1 MNPKTGRPKMTAVY
15 RKIRSGMPAG
25 QVRTHEGGVAFAV
38 DHWTRLRRFL
48 VLGSDG
54 GTFYVG
60 ERELTAENTR
70 IVAECLD
77 EDAARTVA
85 EIVAVSEAGRA
96 PKQEPA
102 LFALALAAAHA
113 DPTARAAALTALPR
127 VCRTGT
133 HLFHFAAYVA
143 SLRGWGRGLR
153 RAIGGWYNAKP
164 LDELA
169 YQALKY
175 RQRDGWSHADLLRLA
190 HPKPVLSG
198 AEGTIDAGR
207 NALFRWIVD
216 GELQEALATAAPA
229 AYAQLAAYTEL
240 ASFELGASS
249 LENGAIDLKLVAR
262 SSELIRQAKLPR
274 EAIPTALL
282 TNPEVWAAL
291 LDEMPMT
298 AMLRN
303 LGTMSKVGLLTPGSD
318 AARTVVARLGD
329 GERLRRARV
338 HPLAVLAATKVYAQ
352 GHGER
357 SQATWRPVPAVV
369 DALDAAFYAA
379 FGNVA
384 PTGKRLR
391 LALDISA
398 SMDGA
403 RIAGLP
409 FLSAREASAC
419 MALVTAVV
427 EPNHEF
433 VAYSDKLVPVAIS
446 PRQRLDD
453 VVKTLKAI
461 PMGGTFCALPVIDAL
476 KSKTA
481 VDAFVSYTD
490 SETWDA
496 SGRSVV
502 RPWGWTDQ
510 APAKPMAEC
519 LAGYRER
526 TGIAARSVV
535 VATSATEVS
544 LADPHDA
551 LSLDVAG
558 FDTAAPQLIADFMNG
573 VLS

>member
-1 MNPKTGRPKMTAVY
+1 MVAVY
-15 RKIRSGMPAG
+15 RTFVSGKLAG
-25 QVRTHEGGVAFAV
+25 QVRTHEGGVAFSV
-38 DHWTRLRRFL
+38 DKWTRLARFL

-60 ERELTAENTR
+60 EP
-70 IVAECLD
+70 ECLD

-85 EIVAVSEAGRA
+85 QIVAVSEAGRA
-96 PKQEPA
+96 PRQEPA
-102 LFALALAAAHA
+102 VFALALAAAHA
-113 DPTARAAALTALPR
+113 DPAARAAALAVLPR

-153 RAIGGWYNAKP
+153 RAIGSWYGARP

-175 RQRDGWSHADLLRLA
+175 RQRDGWTHADLLRLA
-190 HPKPVLSG
+190 HPKAS
-198 AEGTIDAGR
+198 DAGR
-207 NALFRWIVD
+207 NALYKWIVD
-216 GELQEALATAAPA
+216 GDLLPELAEAAPTA
-229 AYAQLAAYTEL
+229 HAQLAAFAEL
-240 ASFELGASS
+240 ANFQLPASS
-249 LENGAIDLKLVAR
+249 LDGESVDSKLVAR
-262 SSELIRQAKLPR
+262 SSHLIREAQLPR
-274 EAIPTALL
+274 EAVPTALL
-282 TNPEVWAAL
+282 TSAEVWAAL

-303 LGTMSKVGLLTPGSD
+303 LGTMSKVGLLVDGSE

-329 GERLRRARV
+329 GERLRKARV
-338 HPLAVLAATKVYAQ
+338 HPLAVLAALKVYAQ

-357 SQATWRPVPAVV
+357 SKAAWRPVTAVV

-384 PTGKRLR
+384 PMGKRIR
-391 LALDISA
+391 LALDVSS

-427 EPNHEF
+427 EPDHEF
-433 VAYSDKLVPVAIS
+433 VAYSDRLVPVAIS

-476 KSKTA
+476 KSKTPI
-481 VDAFVSYTD
+481 DAFVSYTD

-496 SGRSVV
+496 SGRSVA

-510 APAKPMAEC
+510 APSKPMAEE
-519 LAGYRER
+519 LREYRET
-526 TGIAARSVV
+526 TGVAARSVV
-535 VATSATEVS
+535 VATSATDVS
-544 LADPHDA
+544 LADPNDA

-558 FDTAAPQLIADFMNG
+558 FDAAAPQVIADFVAG
-573 VLS
+573 TL

>member
-1 MNPKTGRPKMTAVY
+1 MVAVY
-15 RKIRSGMPAG
+15 RKFVAGKLAG

-38 DHWTRLRRFL
+38 DKWTRLARFL
-48 VLGSDG
+48 TLGSDG

-60 ERELTAENTR
+60 EHELTADNAR
-70 IVAECLD
+70 VVADCLD
-77 EDAARTVA
+77 EDPARTVA
-85 EIVAVSEAGRA
+85 AIVAVSEAGRA

-102 LFALALAAAHA
+102 IFALALAAAHA
-113 DPTARAAALTALPR
+113 DPAARREALAVLPR

-153 RAIGGWYNAKP
+153 RAIGTWYAAKS

-169 YQALKY
+169 YQTLKY
-175 RQRDGWSHADLLRLA
+175 RQRDGWTHADLLRLA
-190 HPKPVLSG
+190 HPK
-198 AEGTIDAGR
+198 TDDAGR
-207 NALFRWIVD
+207 NALYKWIVD
-216 GELQEALATAAPA
+216 GDLLPELAEAAPTA
-229 AYAQLAAYTEL
+229 HAQLAAYAEL
-240 ASFELGASS
+240 ASFELRASS
-249 LENGAIDLKLVAR
+249 LAGEAPDSNVAPVEETPEDGEATSSKLEAR
-262 SSELIRQAKLPR
+262 SSELIRRAKLPR
-274 EAIPTALL
+274 EAVPTPLL
-282 TNPEVWAAL
+282 TSADVWAAL

-303 LGTMSKVGLLTPGSD
+303 LGTMSKVGLLTQGSE
-318 AARTVVARLGD
+318 AARTVRACLGD
-329 GERLRRARV
+329 KERLRKARV
-338 HPLAVLAATKVYAQ
+338 HPLAVLAALKVYAQ

-357 SQATWRPVPAVV
+357 SKATWQPVPAVV

-384 PTGKRLR
+384 PTGKRIR
-391 LALDISA
+391 LALDVSS

-419 MALVTAVV
+419 MALVTAAV
-427 EPNHEF
+427 EPDHEF

-453 VVKTLKAI
+453 VVKMLKAI

-476 KSKTA
+476 TSKTPI
-481 VDAFVSYTD
+481 DAFVSYTD

-496 SGRSVV
+496 SGRSVA
-502 RPWGWTDQ
+502 RPYGWTDK
-510 APAKPMAEC
+510 APTRSMADH
-519 LAGYRER
+519 LRDYREAS
-526 TGIAARSVV
+526 GIAARSIV
-535 VATSATEVS
+535 VATSATDVS
-544 LADPHDA
+544 LADPNDA

-558 FDTAAPQLIADFMNG
+558 FDTAAPQVIADFVAG
-573 VLS
+573 TL